1 MLKSYATVYAAIMA
15 IYLILNG
22 IWFGVM
28 AQSGDQIV
36 LSGLM

>member
-1 MLKSYATVYAAIMA
+1 MLRSYATVYAAIMA

-22 IWFGVM
+22 IWFGLM
-28 AQSGDQIV
+28 ADSNSSIV

>member
-22 IWFGVM
+22 VWFSLLADSPDPV
-28 AQSGDQIV
+28 V
-36 LSGLM
+36 LTGLM